1 MKISHNPNSFYSIPD
16 RFITPLCSAKNSN
29 KMKQT
34 ITLLFLLLLIGAKGQ
49 TVSSGSTNLITTAE
63 LPYLPNTL
71 YIPNT
76 VWYAT
81 DTLHVGDN
89 DCAHEWLRSE
99 PYSYGGGFGQGF
111 RMSCA
116 VMHSPGE
123 RCSWTIQTRKSI
135 CKKCLMHIAET
146 DENPNPPKPI
156 PKPEPVETYETLL
169 DKIKGKG

>member
-16 RFITPLCSAKNSN
+16 RFITPLLSANNN

-34 ITLLFLLLLIGAKGQ
+34 ITLLFLLLLIGANGQ
-49 TVSSGSTNLITTAE
+49 TVVSGSTSLTTTAD
-63 LPYLPNTL
+63 LKYFSN
-71 YIPNT
+71 
-76 VWYAT
+76 WYTT
-81 DTLHVGDN
+81 DTLYSGDN
-89 DCAHEWLRSE
+89 ECTHEWLSSE
-99 PYSYGGGFGQGF
+99 PYSYAGGFGQGV

-116 VMHSPGE
+116 VNHAPGE

-169 DKIKGKG
+169 GKIKGKG

>member
-1 MKISHNPNSFYSIPD
+1 
-16 RFITPLCSAKNSN
+16 
-29 KMKQT
+29 MKQT
-34 ITLLFLLLLIGAKGQ
+34 ITLLFLLLLVGVAKGQ

-63 LPYLPNTL
+63 LTYLPNIL

-76 VWYAT
+76 VWYTT
-81 DTLHVGDN
+81 DTLHAGDN
-89 DCAHEWLRSE
+89 DCAHEWLSSE
-99 PYSYGGGFGQGF
+99 PYSHGGGFGQGF

-156 PKPEPVETYETLL
+156 QKPEPVETYKTLL
-169 DKIKGKG
+169 DRINKKQNK

>member
-16 RFITPLCSAKNSN
+16 RFIAPLCSAKNNN

-49 TVSSGSTNLITTAE
+49 TVVLGSNNLITTAE
-63 LPYLPNTL
+63 LTYLPNAL
-71 YIPNT
+71 WVPNT
-76 VWYAT
+76 IWYIT
-81 DTLHVGDN
+81 DTLHAGDN
-89 DCAHEWLRSE
+89 ECAHEWLSSE
-99 PYSYGGGFGQGF
+99 PYSYGGKF
-111 RMSCA
+111 MSCA
-116 VMHSPGE
+116 VMHPPGE

-169 DKIKGKG
+169 DKINKKQDK

>member
-1 MKISHNPNSFYSIPD
+1 VQNN
-16 RFITPLCSAKNSN
+16 N
-29 KMKQT
+29 KMKQP
-34 ITLLFLLLLIGAKGQ
+34 ITLLFLLLLIGVAKTQ

-63 LPYLPNTL
+63 LPYLPNIL

-76 VWYAT
+76 VWYTT
-81 DTLHVGDN
+81 DTLHAGD
-89 DCAHEWLRSE
+89 DACAHEWLSSE
-99 PYSYGGGFGQGF
+99 PYSYGGKF
-111 RMSCA
+111 MSCA
-116 VMHSPGE
+116 VSHAPGE

-156 PKPEPVETYETLL
+156 QKPEPVEAYEMLL